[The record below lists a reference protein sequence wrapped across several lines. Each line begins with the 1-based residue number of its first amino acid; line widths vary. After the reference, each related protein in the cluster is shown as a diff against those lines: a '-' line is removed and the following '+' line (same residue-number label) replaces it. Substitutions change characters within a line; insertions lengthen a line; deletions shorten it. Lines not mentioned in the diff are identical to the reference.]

1 MKHWLKHKLILSI
14 EKANLPFLK
23 LIAISSLLFGA
34 FPVMAKPCVPWSDEF
49 HLKPDL
55 IIGEIQVTTGD
66 IFELSNPKESRKI
79 HQIANKLHV
88 KTKPRVIRRQLLFKP
103 GDKFKKR
110 IFDESVR
117 LIRANRFIKDVEIIP
132 FEVCGNSVNI
142 KVRTN
147 DRWTL
152 APGLSFGKSGGKN
165 KSGIEF
171 QENNLLGLGKSLSL
185 SYEKNI
191 ERHETILGYSDEQF
205 LGTRLHLFTSAISNS
220 DGNGYQLDLS
230 LPYYSLDNKLTWGT
244 KNASIQ
250 QENSIYS
257 KGEVTDKVTVNDKSH
272 SIFWG
277 WSKGLQDNLNSED
290 VSRFKVGWDYSKTKY
305 GKQQAITQSYP
316 WFEYEYI
323 KEQYTTR
330 TNFKSMGE
338 IEDIPL
344 GLNYTFEVGL
354 LDKEL
359 GSSENHIRLASKV
372 SKGLAFKKSLGFVKA
387 NLISYLGE
395 GKLQGDTLNLKGEL
409 FTFND
414 HGSNLYFSGNLQIKN
429 NLQPGEQLLLGGE
442 TGLRGY
448 PKGYQEGTKSIVFT
462 AEKRFHFDWYPYQLA
477 KFGAVIFADA
487 GSAWGGDNKVKV
499 LSDVGF
505 GLRII
510 PTRTSK
516 TKALHLDFAFP
527 LDADENINNVQI
539 TLKTK
544 QNF

>member
-1 MKHWLKHKLILSI
+1 MKYWLKHKLNTSTQKVHKLV
-14 EKANLPFLK
+14 LK
-23 LIAISSLLFGA
+23 LIIFSSLLLGSFSA
-34 FPVMAKPCVPWSDEF
+34 LAQPCVPWSDDF
-49 HLKPDL
+49 YLKPDL
-55 IIGEIQVTTGD
+55 IVGTIKVNTGD

-79 HQIANKLHV
+79 HQVANKLHV
-88 KTKPRVIRRQLLFKP
+88 KTKPRVIRRQLLFKQD
-103 GDKFKKR
+103 DKFKQR
-110 IFDESVR
+110 VLDESAR
-117 LIRANRFIKDVEIIP
+117 LIRANRFIKDVEITP

-142 KVRTN
+142 KVKTN
-147 DRWTL
+147 DRWTFT
-152 APGLSFGKSGGKN
+152 PGLSFGKSGGKN

-171 QENNLLGLGKSLSL
+171 QENNLFGLGKSLSL
-185 SYEKNI
+185 NYKNNI
-191 ERHETILGYSDEQF
+191 ERHETILKYSDEQL
-205 LGTRLHLFTSAISNS
+205 LGSRLHLFASAISNS

-230 LPYYSLDNKLTWGT
+230 LPYYSLDNKRTWGT

-257 KGEVTDKVTVNDKSH
+257 KGDVIDKVTVDDKSH
-272 SIFWG
+272 SVYKG
-277 WSKGLQDNLNSED
+277 WSKGLNNGS
-290 VSRFKVGWDYSKTKY
+290 VSRFKVGWNYSETQY
-305 GKQQAITQSYP
+305 GQQKPISQSYP

-323 KEQYTTR
+323 KEQFTTR

-338 IEDIPL
+338 IEDVPL

-359 GSSENHIRLASKV
+359 GSSENHIRLASTV
-372 SKGLAFKKSLGFVKA
+372 SKGFEFKKSLGFIQSD
-387 NLISYLGE
+387 LISYLGE
-395 GKLQGDTLNLKGEL
+395 GRLEGETLNLKGEL

-414 HGSNLYFSGNLQIKN
+414 HGSDFYFSGNLQIKN
-429 NLQPGEQLLLGGE
+429 NLQLGEQLLLGGE

-448 PKGYQEGTKSIVFT
+448 PTGYQDGTKSLVFT

-477 KFGAVIFADA
+477 KFGAVVFADA
-487 GSAWGGDNKVKV
+487 GTAWGGDKKAEV

-527 LDADENINNVQI
+527 LDAGKNIDGLQI
-539 TLKTK
+539 TLKTQ